1 MVKIVGIAQ
10 KEKEFFL
17 YYSYTKGPHSYFKGI
32 PSIDGFKFDG
42 PAKYII
48 VTDEKKREEKKHEWK
63 NLRVSKQK
71 DSYFITFRAEGKANN
86 PLILADSSDLIRWKK
101 KGKISEIKEV
111 GAVVP
116 NFKFKNKHV
125 MYFGEKEVKVAYS
138 GDLNTWK
145 VQEPAVITARP
156 HEFDNGDLE
165 VGSVFDIHGH
175 IMVVYHVKKKVH
187 GKMRYQVGACF
198 IDKKNPE
205 EITWRSEKPLWE
217 HPEEFF
223 GEHLMP
229 LGVGATDKELIL
241 YWLVGEHNVYA
252 VSCPLPGHHTELK
265 DKFMQTIIKKFSHNP
280 IISPNPNNKW
290 ESRATFN
297 SAAVYEDGR
306 VHFLYRALGDTD
318 LSVLGYATSKDG
330 FTIDERSD
338 EPCYIPREPWETP
351 GGHRFKTFADHFAS
365 GGGYGGIEDPRITRV
380 GDEMVLTYVAFDGAN
395 PPRAAMSK
403 IKVEDFINR
412 KWDKWTQAKLISA
425 PGMVNKSAVVFP
437 EKVNGK
443 YVVMHRVYP
452 NILIDYLDDLE
463 FDKYLTGH
471 HFIPPRKKYW
481 DSKKVG
487 AGAPP
492 MKTKDGWLL
501 IYQSVG
507 YQDPGRYKIGAMMLD
522 ADNPSKVLYRSKHPI
537 IEPVEHYENGG
548 FKAGVVY
555 PCGAVIKDNELFVYY
570 GGADSYLNGA
580 HQNLDTFIDTIKHNQ
595 DPKMQRIHAPIYN

>member
-1 MVKIVGIAQ
+1 MVKIVGVAQ

-17 YYSYTKGPHSYFKGI
+17 YFSYTKGPHSYFKSI
-32 PSIDGFKFDG
+32 PSRDGFKFDG

-48 VTDEKKREEKKHEWK
+48 VTDERKREEKKHEWK

-71 DSYFITFRAEGKANN
+71 DAYFITYRADGKVS
-86 PLILADSSDLIRWKK
+86 PLITAESADLIRWKK
-101 KGKISEIKEV
+101 KGKIDQIKEV
-111 GAVVP
+111 GTVVP
-116 NFKFKNKHV
+116 EYKFKNKHV
-125 MYFGEKEVKVAYS
+125 MYFGEKNIKAAFS
-138 GDLNTWK
+138 GDLQTWK
-145 VQEPAVITARP
+145 VQEDPIVEPRKDF
-156 HEFDNGDLE
+156 FDDGDIE
-165 VGSVFDIHGH
+165 VGSVFELHGH
-175 IMVVYHVKKKVH
+175 ILLIYYVKKKNK
-187 GKMRYQVGACF
+187 GNFRYKVGACF
-198 IDKKNPE
+198 LDKKDPTRV
-205 EITWRSEKPLWE
+205 TWRSEQPLWE
-217 HPEEFF
+217 HPEEFQN
-223 GEHLMP
+223 EVLKP
-229 LGVGATDKELIL
+229 LGVGATDNELII
-241 YWLVGEHNVYA
+241 YWTVGEHNVYA
-252 VSCPLPGHHTELK
+252 VSCPIPGKHIELK
-265 DKFMQTIIKKFSHNP
+265 DKFFETIIHKFKHNP
-280 IISPNPNNKW
+280 IITPNEKNKW

-338 EPCYIPREPWETP
+338 EPCYIPREPFETP
-351 GGHRFKTFADHFAS
+351 GGHRFNSIAQHFAS

-380 GDEMVLTYVAFDGAN
+380 GDKMVLTYVAFDGAT
-395 PPRAAMSK
+395 PPRAAMSS
-403 IKVEDFINR
+403 IKVDDFVNR
-412 KWDKWTQAKLISA
+412 KWDKWSKAKLISA

-452 NILIDYLDDLE
+452 NILIDYLDDLN
-463 FDKYLTGH
+463 FDEYLTGH
-471 HFIPPRKKYW
+471 HFIPPRKKFW

-492 MKTKDGWLL
+492 MRTKDGWLL

-522 ADNPSKVLYRSKHPI
+522 INNPSKVLYRTRKPI
-537 IEPVEHYENGG
+537 ISPDEDYENGG

-570 GGADSYLNGA
+570 GGADSYLCGA
-580 HQNLDTFIDTIKHNQ
+580 SQNLDTFINHMKYDQEPQMKRVFVPSLN
-595 DPKMQRIHAPIYN
+595 

>member
-17 YYSYTKGPHSYFKGI
+17 YFSYTKGPHSYFK
-32 PSIDGFKFDG
+32 SIASRDGFKFDG

-48 VTDEKKREEKKHEWK
+48 VTDEKRREEKKHEWK

-71 DSYFITFRAEGKANN
+71 DSYFITYRPDGKQV
-86 PLILADSSDLIRWKK
+86 PLQSADSVDLIRWKK
-101 KGKISEIKEV
+101 QSKIPEVKEV
-111 GAVVP
+111 GTVIP
-116 NFKFKNKHV
+116 DFKFKNKHV
-125 MYFGEKEVKVAYS
+125 MYFGEKVIRAAYS
-138 GDLNTWK
+138 GDLKTWK
-145 VQEPAVITARP
+145 VQDQPILEPRKDF
-156 HEFDNGDLE
+156 FDNGDLE
-165 VGSVFDIHGH
+165 VGSVFETHGH
-175 IMVVYHVKKKVH
+175 IMLVYYVRNNVK
-187 GKMRYQVGACF
+187 GTPRFQVGVCF
-198 IDKKNPE
+198 IDKKDPTV
-205 EITWRSEKPLWE
+205 ITWRADKPLWE
-217 HPEEFF
+217 HPEEFHN
-223 GEHLMP
+223 EEIKP
-229 LGVGATDKELIL
+229 LGVAATDKEIIL
-241 YWLVGEHNVYA
+241 YWVVGNHNVYA
-252 VSCPLPGHHTELK
+252 VSCPLPGHHVDLK
-265 DKFMQTIIKKFSHNP
+265 DKFAEALIRKFGHNP
-280 IISPNPNNKW
+280 IISPNPANKW

-306 VHFLYRALGDTD
+306 VHFLYRALGDSD

-338 EPCYIPREPWETP
+338 EPAYIPREPWETP
-351 GGHRFKTFADHFAS
+351 GGHRFNTIAQHFAS

-403 IKVEDFINR
+403 ISVEDFKNR
-412 KWDKWTQAKLISA
+412 RWDKWGKAKLISA

-452 NILIDYLDDLE
+452 NILIDYLDDLD
-463 FDKYLTGH
+463 FNKYLTGH
-471 HFIPPRKKYW
+471 HFIPPRKKFW

-522 ADNPSKVLYRSKHPI
+522 KDNPSKVLYRSRKPM
-537 IEPVEHYENGG
+537 IEPEEHYENGG
-548 FKAGVVY
+548 FKSGVVY
-555 PCGAVIKDNELFVYY
+555 PCGAIIKDNELFVYY
-570 GGADSYLNGA
+570 GGSDSYLCGA
-580 HQNLDTFIDTIKHNQ
+580 SQNLDKFLHQLKHDQEPTLTKVNFSL
-595 DPKMQRIHAPIYN
+595 N

>member
-10 KEKEFFL
+10 KDKEFFL
-17 YYSYTKGPHSYFKGI
+17 YFSYTKGPHSYFKGI
-32 PSIDGFKFDG
+32 PSKDGFKFDG

-63 NLRVSKQK
+63 NLRVAK
-71 DSYFITFRAEGKANN
+71 DKESFFITYRPDGKTL
-86 PLILADSSDLIRWKK
+86 PLNTASSGDLIRWKK
-101 KGKISEIKEV
+101 KGKIDDVKEV
-111 GAVVP
+111 GALVP

-125 MYFGEKEVKVAYS
+125 LYFGEKVIKAAFS

-145 VQEPAVITARP
+145 VQDEPILTPRGDF
-156 HEFDNGDLE
+156 FDDGDLE
-165 VGSVFDIHGH
+165 VGNAFEVHGH
-175 IMVVYHVKKKVH
+175 IMLVYYVKKKVK
-187 GKMRYQVGACF
+187 GQPRFQVGVCF
-198 IDKKNPE
+198 LDKKDPTKV
-205 EITWRSEKPLWE
+205 TWRGHKPLWE
-217 HPEEFF
+217 QPEEF
-223 GEHLMP
+223 HNDNLKP
-229 LGVGATDKELIL
+229 LGVAATDNEVIL
-241 YWLVGEHNVYA
+241 YWIVGEQNVYA
-252 VSCPLPGHHTELK
+252 VSCPLPGHHVDLK
-265 DKFMQTIIKKFSHNP
+265 DKFHETIIKKFGHNP
-280 IISPNPNNKW
+280 IITPNPNNKW

-338 EPCYIPREPWETP
+338 EPCYFPREPFETP
-351 GGHRFKTFADHFAS
+351 GGHRFGKFADHFAS

-395 PPRAAMSK
+395 PPRAAMST
-403 IKVEDFINR
+403 IKVDDFLKR
-412 KWDKWTQAKLISA
+412 KWDQWTQAKLISA
-425 PGMVNKSAVVFP
+425 PGMVNKSAVAFP
-437 EKVNGK
+437 EKINGK
-443 YVVMHRVYP
+443 YVMLHRVYP
-452 NILIDYLDDLE
+452 NILIDYLDDLK
-463 FDKYLTGH
+463 FDKYLQGH
-471 HFIPPRKKYW
+471 HFIPPRKRFW

-492 MKTKDGWLL
+492 MRTKDGWLL

-522 ADNPSKVLYRSKHPI
+522 INNPSKVLYRSRKPI
-537 IEPVEHYENGG
+537 IEPEESYENNG

-555 PCGAVIKDNELFVYY
+555 PCGAVIKDDELFVYY

-580 HQNLDTFIDTIKHNQ
+580 SQNLDKFLHQLKYDQEPTMRRVFVPSMN
-595 DPKMQRIHAPIYN
+595 